1 MEENQREIRSRFE
14 DVFRI
19 QKESETRLMRLA
31 DMIIVTRIGRDA
43 EDQLGREVETGLTPE
58 QREEVR
64 NLRDEIRMAV
74 EAIRQAFLGRFK
86 PKFASLFLIAERSAY
101 HSVSLS
107 AVYQCA
113 QLARDA
119 VGLDPDELDDVQRAA
134 KMVDF
139 KFKHSSPN
147 SSPPPP
153 PSSTEQAEPADLVA
167 VAS

>member
-1 MEENQREIRSRFE
+1 
-14 DVFRI
+14 
-19 QKESETRLMRLA
+19 
-31 DMIIVTRIGRDA
+31 
-43 EDQLGREVETGLTPE
+43 
-58 QREEVR
+58 
-64 NLRDEIRMAV
+64 
-74 EAIRQAFLGRFK
+74 
-86 PKFASLFLIAERSAY
+86 
-101 HSVSLS
+101 
-107 AVYQCA
+107 
-113 QLARDA
+113 LARDA